1 MNILKSF
8 VLCSSMLLTL
18 AVKAQTPSEVYD
30 KPLCEVL
37 EKVEQRYDVK
47 ITYDEKKINPET
59 VVTSADWKFS
69 FIGIDVTLDNILKP
83 LNLAYKKEG
92 ERNYSLISYEYFRK
106 KHLEGEAHL
115 NELKKISSNLTD
127 WEKRKSIVRE
137 SIMKNIGLSPM
148 PQKTPLNPKV
158 TNKRRYDGYT
168 VENIYLEVLPGVY
181 TCGSLYKPSDINKK
195 SKLAAMLS
203 PHGHFYNKI
212 DKSIPNER
220 GRYRADQQYRCAMLA
235 RMGVIVFSYDMFA
248 WGESTLQVPL
258 KEHRTGLAP
267 TMQTLNGMRILDYF
281 FTLPYVDQTKVGITG
296 ASGGGTQAFL
306 LAALDERITLSVPTV
321 MVSSHFYG
329 GCPCESGMPIHE
341 IDNAIS
347 TNNAEIAALC
357 APHPQLVISDGND
370 WTSSVPTLEYPYLK
384 HIYSLY
390 GEESKVQNTHLGEEG
405 HDYGPSKRIAM
416 YGFVAQNFGLDDSLI
431 KDKKGQ
437 YDESKVNIEPA
448 ENMYAFGKERI
459 LPKGAV
465 IGSDAVRKALEEAK
479 K

>member
-1 MNILKSF
+1 
-8 VLCSSMLLTL
+8 MLLTFAL
-18 AVKAQTPSEVYD
+18 KSQTPSQMYD
-30 KPLCEVL
+30 KPLYEVL
-37 EKVEQRYDVK
+37 EKVQQHYDVK
-47 ITYDEKKINPET
+47 IIYNEKKIDPET
-59 VVTSADWKFS
+59 VVTYADWKFS
-69 FIGIDVTLDNILKP
+69 FIGIDVTLNNILKP

-92 ERNYSLISYEYFRK
+92 ERSYSLISYEYFRK
-106 KHLEGEAHL
+106 NHSEGKAHL
-115 NELKKISSNLTD
+115 QGLIKLSTNLFD
-127 WEKRKSIVRE
+127 WEKRKSVVRE

-158 TNKRRYDGYT
+158 TNKRKYDGYT

-181 TCGSLYKPSDINKK
+181 LSGSLYKPSNINNKGRFV
-195 SKLAAMLS
+195 AMLS

-220 GRYRADQQYRCAMLA
+220 GRYRPDQQYRCAMLA
-235 RMGVIVFSYDMFA
+235 CMGVVVFSYDMFA

-258 KEHRTGLAP
+258 KDHRTGLAL
-267 TMQTLNGMRILDYF
+267 TMQTLNGMRIIDYLF
-281 FTLPYVDQTKVGITG
+281 SLPYIDQTKVGITG

-329 GCPCESGMPIHE
+329 GCPCESGLPIHD
-341 IDNAIS
+341 IANSIS

-370 WTSSVPTLEYPYLK
+370 WTSSLPTLEYPYLK

-390 GEESKVQNTHLGEEG
+390 GEKDKVQNAHFEKEG
-405 HDYGPSKRIAM
+405 HDYGPSKRFAM
-416 YGFVAQNFGLDDSLI
+416 YSFVAQYFGLDDSLI

-437 YDESKVNIEPA
+437 YDESKINIEPA

-459 LPKGAV
+459 LPKGAAM
-465 IGSDAVRKALEEAK
+465 GSDAVKRALEEAK
-479 K
+479 KLGE